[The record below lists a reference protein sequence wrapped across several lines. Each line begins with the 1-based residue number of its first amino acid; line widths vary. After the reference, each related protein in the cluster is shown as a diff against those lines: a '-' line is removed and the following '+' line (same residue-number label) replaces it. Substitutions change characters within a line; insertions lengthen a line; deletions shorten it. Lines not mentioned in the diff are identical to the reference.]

1 MRLGIVT
8 PFYAPS
14 VRGNSITVQRIESGL
29 RDQGVIVR
37 VWSLE
42 DGLSSGDIQQALE
55 AFTPDLVHGFHVSAS
70 GRIVTGAAFRL
81 GIPSILSVTGT
92 DVNTDLFDPHRK
104 TEVMEGLRLATRI
117 VVFHDI
123 MRVKLANELP
133 EVEHRIR
140 VIGQTVR
147 CQDTPFDLRRQLGLT
162 RDDLIF
168 LIPAGIRRVKNVTFC
183 LKPLDALRIQ
193 YPRITAVFVGPIIE
207 AAEGVRLQELLRD
220 HPWAFYLGPVPHEQ
234 ICAMLESVDVV
245 INSSLSEGGM
255 ANSILE
261 AMSRGRA
268 VLASDIE
275 GNRSVV
281 RDGIDGL
288 LFASES
294 EFAHKAE
301 RLIRE
306 PDLRDELGKN
316 GKEKIE
322 REFSG
327 GREIHDYLQLYR
339 EAIGAGSRSSET
351 THHGS
356 SRPRT
361 VL

>member
-8 PFYAPS
+8 PFYFPS

-29 RDQGVIVR
+29 RDQGVVVR

-42 DGLSSGDIQQALE
+42 DGLSPGEILQALD
-55 AFTPDLVHGFHVSAS
+55 AFAPDLVHGFHVSAS
-70 GRIVTGAAFRL
+70 GRIATDAAFRL

-92 DVNTDLFDPHRK
+92 DANTDLFDPHRR
-104 TEVMEGLRLATRI
+104 TEVIDVLRRATRI
-117 VVFHDI
+117 VVFHDV
-123 MRVKLANELP
+123 MRVKLVNELP
-133 EVEHRIR
+133 EVAHRIR

-147 CQDTPFDLRRQLGLT
+147 CQEAPFDLRRHLGLT

-168 LIPAGIRRVKNVTFC
+168 LIPAGIRYVKNVTFC
-183 LKPLDALRIQ
+183 LKPLDALRVQ
-193 YPRITAVFVGPIIE
+193 YPQIKAVFVGPIIE
-207 AAEGVRLQELLRD
+207 AAEGARLEELLRD
-220 HPWAFYLGPVPHEQ
+220 YPWAFYLGPVPHEQ
-234 ICAMLESVDVV
+234 ICAMLTSVDVV

-268 VLASDIE
+268 VLASDID

-288 LFASES
+288 LFASEA
-294 EFAHKAE
+294 EFADKAE

-306 PDLRDELGKN
+306 PSLRHQLGRN
-316 GKEKIE
+316 GEEKIE

-327 GREIHDYLQLYR
+327 EREIHDYLRLYQ
-339 EAIGAGSRSSET
+339 EAIGTGSRSS
-351 THHGS
+351 
-356 SRPRT
+356 
-361 VL
+361 

>member
-8 PFYAPS
+8 PFYFPS

-29 RDQGVIVR
+29 REHGTVVR

-42 DGLSSGDIQQALE
+42 EHSSPSTILHALE
-55 AFTPDLVHGFHVSAS
+55 AFAPDLVHGFHVSAS
-70 GRIVTGAAFRL
+70 GRIVTDTASRL

-92 DVNTDLFDPHRK
+92 DVNTDLFDPDRRV
-104 TEVMEGLRLATRI
+104 EVMEVLRRATRV
-117 VVFHDI
+117 VVFHNV
-123 MRVKLANELP
+123 MRAKLVGELP
-133 EVEHRIR
+133 EIEHQIR
-140 VIGQTVR
+140 VISQTVHCR
-147 CQDTPFDLRRQLGLT
+147 EVPFDLRHNLRLAPN
-162 RDDLIF
+162 DLIF
-168 LIPAGIRRVKNVTFC
+168 LIPSGIRRVKNVTYC
-183 LKPLDALRIQ
+183 LKPLDALRVQ
-193 YPRITAVFVGPIIE
+193 YPQIKVVFAGPIIE
-207 AAEGVRLQELLRD
+207 TAEGIRLQELLRD
-220 HPWAFYLGPVPHEQ
+220 YPWAFYLGPVPHEQ
-234 ICAMLESVDVV
+234 ICAMLDAVDVV

-294 EFAHKAE
+294 EFTHKAE

-306 PDLRDELGKN
+306 PSLRHELGKN

-322 REFSG
+322 REFSREG
-327 GREIHDYLQLYR
+327 EIHNYLQLYQ
-339 EAIGAGSRSSET
+339 EAIET
-351 THHGS
+351 CLRVS
-356 SRPRT
+356 
-361 VL
+361 

>member
-8 PFYAPS
+8 PFYVPS

-29 RDQGVIVR
+29 RDQGVNVR
-37 VWSLE
+37 IWSME
-42 DGLSSGDIQQALE
+42 DGASSGDIQQALE
-55 AFTPDLVHGFHVSAS
+55 AFAPDLVHGFHVSAS
-70 GRIVTGAAFRL
+70 GRIVTDIAFRL

-92 DVNTDLFDPHRK
+92 DVNTDLFDPQRRP
-104 TEVMEGLRLATRI
+104 EVMDVVRRATRI
-117 VVFHDI
+117 VAFHDV

-140 VIGQTVR
+140 IIGQAVR
-147 CQDTPFDLRRQLGLT
+147 CQDTPFDLRHHLGLT

-193 YPRITAVFVGPIIE
+193 YPRITAVFAGPIIE
-207 AAEGVRLQELLRD
+207 AAEGVRLHELLRD
-220 HPWAFYLGPVPHEQ
+220 YPWAFYLGPVPHEQ
-234 ICAMLESVDVV
+234 ICAMLGSVDIV

-268 VLASDIE
+268 VLASDVE

-281 RDGIDGL
+281 RDEIDGL

-306 PDLRDELGKN
+306 PGLRNKLGKN
-316 GKEKIE
+316 GTEKIE

-327 GREIHDYLQLYR
+327 GREIRAYLQLYR
-339 EAIGAGSRSSET
+339 EAIGAWSRSS
-351 THHGS
+351 
-356 SRPRT
+356 
-361 VL
+361 